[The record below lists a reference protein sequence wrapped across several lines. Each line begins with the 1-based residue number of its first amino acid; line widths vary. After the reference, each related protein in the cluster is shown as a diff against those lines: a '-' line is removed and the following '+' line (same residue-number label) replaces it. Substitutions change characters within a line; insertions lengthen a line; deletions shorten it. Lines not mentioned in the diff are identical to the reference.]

1 MISILVYKEWVCYKY
16 IINML
21 SMKNRHVI
29 NVLYMKIEYI
39 VYVLYMKISG
49 EQRVPSYRSPLLKL
63 KNDRPPIKN

>member
-39 VYVLYMKISG
+39 VYVLYMCCICAVY
-49 EQRVPSYRSPLLKL
+49 E
-63 KNDRPPIKN
+63 D